1 MRKNSPPVSLR
12 SLESSVLQEE
22 HAELPGFAL
31 DNALL
36 FQNSLGHGFPCAL
49 HLSLT
54 GYGDRPFLFQIFSIF
69 YSKLFCSEEG
79 ERGNKKVYYI

>member
-1 MRKNSPPVSLR
+1 MRKNSPPVSLC
-12 SLESSVLQEE
+12 SPGSSVFQEE

-36 FQNSLGHGFPCAL
+36 FRNSLGHGFPCAL
-49 HLSLT
+49 HLSLA
-54 GYGDRPFLFQIFSIF
+54 GYGDRPFLFQIFLIF

-79 ERGNKKVYYI
+79 EKGNKKVYYI